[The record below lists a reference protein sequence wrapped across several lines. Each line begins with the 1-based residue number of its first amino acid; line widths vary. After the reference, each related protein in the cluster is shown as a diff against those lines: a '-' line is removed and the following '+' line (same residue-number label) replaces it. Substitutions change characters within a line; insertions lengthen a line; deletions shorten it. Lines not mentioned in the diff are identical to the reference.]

1 MIGSPTASA
10 VPGAIRAIHDALSN
24 ALGAN
29 VGVIVGPGNTD
40 DPGLNGLVFVGVDD
54 ADEASYAHAVTGSQA
69 WAQLGGLYRDETFSV
84 HCVAVAWNG
93 NTDAL
98 SAMDSVYT
106 LLGAIT
112 QALVSDPT
120 LQGALL
126 YAPGITA
133 QSLKFASDENG
144 IAAHLTFDV
153 ECRARI

>member
-1 MIGSPTASA
+1 MIGAPNASA
-10 VPGAIRAIHDALSN
+10 VPGAVRAISYALTS

-29 VGVIVGPGNTD
+29 VAVIVGPGNTD
-40 DPGLNGLVFVGVDD
+40 DPDLNGLVMVGVDD
-54 ADEASYAHAVTGSQA
+54 ADEASYAHAVTGSQS
-69 WAQLGGLYRDETFSV
+69 WAQLGGMYRDETFAV

-93 NTDAL
+93 DTDTLA
-98 SAMDSVYT
+98 AMDSVYS

-112 QALVSDPT
+112 QALVNDAT

-133 QSLKFASDENG
+133 QSLKFASDDSG
-144 IAAHLTFDV
+144 VAAHLTFDV